1 MSVSVLIKDSPART
15 PRAIEFVELALQAGY
30 RVSQVFF
37 YQAGVQ
43 HASGLSAERWV
54 KLSSQH
60 GLSLI
65 LCSASA
71 DHFGETGDTVFT
83 IGGLGTLIEAG
94 LESDKVISFG

>member
-15 PRAIEFVELALQAGY
+15 PRAIEFVELLCRRAIEY
-30 RVSQVFF
+30 RRMFF

-83 IGGLGTLIEAG
+83 IGGLGTPDRSGVRER
-94 LESDKVISFG
+94 